1 MVGERPASG
10 GQIQPHSKKK
20 NFVAAWPDLAA
31 AGQGGQTT
39 PPTAGCC
46 REGSAAIF
54 FVFFA
59 VRPDLAGTA
68 GAVGEFII
76 FKKKNRFDVCEP
88 QQKKMKFSV
97 AVQPDPPAA
106 GQGSGPMLPARRRGD
121 RRRRG
126 GVY

>member
-76 FKKKNRFDVCEP
+76 FKKKIDLTYVNHN
-88 QQKKMKFSV
+88 KKK
-97 AVQPDPPAA
+97 
-106 GQGSGPMLPARRRGD
+106 
-121 RRRRG
+121 
-126 GVY
+126 